1 MGYAH
6 RVKPRHKVKLE
17 DFDPGEDAG
26 QKRKEAEK
34 ETARLIEELVEM
46 QELLYAV
53 REQSLLVI
61 LQGRDT
67 SGKDGTIRHVAG
79 PLDSQGCGVAS
90 FKIPTEEELAHDF
103 LWRVHAQTP
112 SAGQIKIFNRS
123 HYEDVLVVRV
133 HKLVPKQVWRR
144 RYEHINAFERLL
156 ADSSTIIL
164 KFYLHISKEEQ
175 ERRLMERAQ
184 DSIKSWKLS
193 VIHPSAVIDPSAK
206 VAADVWIGACSVI
219 GPFSEIAEGVRIH
232 PNVTI
237 YEDVKIGK
245 DSVIHSG
252 SVIRE
257 RSELGQ
263 RVVIH
268 NNVVVGCDGFGYAKD
283 EDRRWLKIPQT
294 GRVVI
299 EDDVEI
305 GAGTTIDRASVG
317 ESRIG
322 RGTKIDN
329 LVQIG
334 HSCTVGED
342 TLLCAQ
348 VGLAGSSHIGN
359 RVILAG
365 QAGVAG
371 HLTIGDDVVLT
382 AKSATSHD
390 VPAGKV
396 ISGIPA
402 FDNRD
407 WLRSTAA
414 FRRLGEM
421 QRTIRELERRLAA
434 IAKNDGSS

>member
-1 MGYAH
+1 M
-6 RVKPRHKVKLE
+6 KLSE
-17 DFDPGEDAG
+17 LANL
-26 QKRKEAEK
+26 
-34 ETARLIEELVEM
+34 TSARLDEDSGDLEITGAAGLDEAQAGDISFLANPRYTPKVNSTRASAIYLAEGAPVE
-46 QELLYAV
+46 
-53 REQSLLVI
+53 R
-61 LQGRDT
+61 
-67 SGKDGTIRHVAG
+67 
-79 PLDSQGCGVAS
+79 
-90 FKIPTEEELAHDF
+90 KIPVLRAANPYLAYTRA
-103 LWRVHAQTP
+103 L
-112 SAGQIKIFNRS
+112 
-123 HYEDVLVVRV
+123 
-133 HKLVPKQVWRR
+133 
-144 RYEHINAFERLL
+144 RLFHPEPEFT
-156 ADSSTIIL
+156 S
-164 KFYLHISKEEQ
+164 F
-175 ERRLMERAQ
+175 
-184 DSIKSWKLS
+184 
-193 VIHPSAVIDPSAK
+193 IHETAVIDPSAE
-206 VAADVWIGACSVI
+206 VAENVSVGPGVVI
-219 GPFSEIAEGVRIH
+219 GPRCRIAAGVRIH
-232 PNVTI
+232 ANATI
-237 YEDVKIGK
+237 YEDVSIGAG
-245 DSVIHSG
+245 STIHSG
-252 SVIRE
+252 AVIRE
-257 RSELGQ
+257 RSSLGE

-283 EDRRWLKIPQT
+283 EAKSWLKIPQT

-348 VGLAGSSHIGN
+348 VGLAGSSHIGS

-421 QRTIRELERRLAA
+421 QRKLRELEQKIEAMSDKLMSD
-434 IAKNDGSS
+434 KL